1 MIDNWLFFRDN
12 AIFIIY
18 VDDVVFALPYQ
29 TKINK
34 VITDLNDANFN
45 FEDEVALYDYLG
57 INIQMPPDGNINL
70 FQTLLVDHIIRDA
83 QPPQYKLTMSMP
95 FS

>member
-12 AIFIIY
+12 VIFIIY
-18 VDDVVFALPYQ
+18 VDDVVFALPSQ

-45 FEDEVALYDYLG
+45 FEDEVTLYDYLG
-57 INIQMPPDGNINL
+57 ISIQMPPDGNINL

-83 QPPQYKLTMSMP
+83 QLPQYKLTMSMP